1 MKKIISHFLI
11 LALVLSLFCGCQSGN
26 PPTKTEGNPLSSQDS
41 AETEGKTEEKTE
53 ESQTNPASVLDGKK
67 VIFVGN
73 SYTYYGNCVITKD
86 VSVKK
91 QSQRQNDKGYFYQI
105 CKANGANVN
114 VTNWTFASHG
124 LSDLFQ
130 SCAAGKSC
138 NGADHKSDLTD
149 PVYDYVFLQERSG
162 EDFTSQFVVENVE
175 RAAEFFR
182 GANPNVKIFFLAQS
196 RLYEWQVGWMKA
208 LKEISEKGVTVLE
221 WGALVEDVIDGK
233 VQVPGSTTAYNRNSF
248 VIKQSKDDGYH
259 PNMLSG
265 YITAQMAYCAI
276 TGESAVGQDYAF
288 CTNASLQ
295 SAFNITNYISKYYK
309 YQNAVT
315 NMKEI
320 FQSPADMKGLQELMD
335 QYLASEAYKSY

>member
-1 MKKIISHFLI
+1 
-11 LALVLSLFCGCQSGN
+11 
-26 PPTKTEGNPLSSQDS
+26 
-41 AETEGKTEEKTE
+41 
-53 ESQTNPASVLDGKK
+53 
-67 VIFVGN
+67 
-73 SYTYYGNCVITKD
+73 
-86 VSVKK
+86 
-91 QSQRQNDKGYFYQI
+91 
-105 CKANGANVN
+105 
-114 VTNWTFASHG
+114 
-124 LSDLFQ
+124 
-130 SCAAGKSC
+130 
-138 NGADHKSDLTD
+138 
-149 PVYDYVFLQERSG
+149 
-162 EDFTSQFVVENVE
+162 
-175 RAAEFFR
+175 
-182 GANPNVKIFFLAQS
+182 
-196 RLYEWQVGWMKA
+196 MKA